1 MRIRPYADDASCE
14 GGLASYNSVRMKKP
28 RKGFAMA
35 IKVGINGFGRIGRLV
50 YRAMAN
56 DPALDVVAVNDLG
69 DIPTMAHLLKYDSVH
84 GRAFDKVEVVE
95 DGFIADGHK
104 VKVLS
109 EREPSNLP
117 WGELGVDIVVE
128 STGIFK
134 TGELASKHIEA
145 GAKKVLITCP
155 AKGEDITIVM
165 GVNDSDYDKEKHN
178 IVSNASCTTNC
189 LAPFAKVLM
198 ENFGIKRGYMN
209 TIHAYTNDQKI
220 LDLPHKDLRRAR
232 AAALSM
238 IPTTTGAARAVALV
252 LPELKGKLDG
262 FATRVPTPDG
272 SMVDLTVEL
281 DREVTKEEINAAM
294 KAAAEG
300 PLKGILEYTEDPI
313 VSIDIVGNS
322 HSSIFDSQLTMVMG
336 EKSNLVKCIS
346 WYDNEWGY
354 SNRVKD
360 LAKIML

>member
-1 MRIRPYADDASCE
+1 MT
-14 GGLASYNSVRMKKP
+14 
-28 RKGFAMA
+28 

-50 YRAMAN
+50 YRAMIN
-56 DPALDVVAVNDLG
+56 DPELEVVAVNDLG

-84 GRAFDKVEVVE
+84 GRAFDTVEVTE

-104 VKVLS
+104 TKVLC

-117 WGELGVDIVVE
+117 WGELGVDVVVE

-134 TGELASKHIEA
+134 TGELASKHIQA
-145 GAKKVLITCP
+145 GAKKVIISCP

-165 GVNDSDYDKEKHN
+165 GVNDGDYDKDKHH

-189 LAPFAKVLM
+189 LAPFAKVLLD
-198 ENFGIKRGYMN
+198 NFGIERGYMN
-209 TIHAYTNDQKI
+209 TIHAYTNDQRI
-220 LDLPHKDLRRAR
+220 LDLPHKDMRRAR

-238 IPTTTGAARAVALV
+238 IPTTTGAAKAVSLV
-252 LPELKGKLDG
+252 IPELKGKLDG

-272 SMVDLTVEL
+272 SMVDLTVQL
-281 DREVTKEEINAAM
+281 SREVTKEEINDAM

-313 VSIDIVGNS
+313 VSIDVVGNS
-322 HSSIFDSQLTMVMG
+322 CSSVFDAGLTMVMG
-336 EKSNLVKCIS
+336 GKSDMVKCVA